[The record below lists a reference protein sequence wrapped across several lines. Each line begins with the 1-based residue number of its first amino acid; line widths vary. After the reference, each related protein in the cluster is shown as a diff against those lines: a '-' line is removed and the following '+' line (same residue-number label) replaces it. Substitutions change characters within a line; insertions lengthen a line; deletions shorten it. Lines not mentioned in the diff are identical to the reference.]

1 MRGELI
7 SMTVAGVG
15 QGPAARTLP
24 CDGYGT
30 GTASLNCSDKT
41 STTSKGEG
49 ARKWRDAGAV
59 ERVMRAHAR
68 TGAAQRCV
76 MLSASCGMRW
86 KPPVRRR
93 RIQER
98 RSIILEGVLTLSI
111 ASCLGLVWLLVLNE

>member
-59 ERVMRAHAR
+59 ERVRRAHATVANDQLITVIR
-68 TGAAQRCV
+68 FV
-76 MLSASCGMRW
+76 SKSYIH
-86 KPPVRRR
+86 P
-93 RIQER
+93 
-98 RSIILEGVLTLSI
+98 
-111 ASCLGLVWLLVLNE
+111 